1 MVGIFS
7 RISGGW
13 GHRRAQSATDV
24 RTSSAPIIEEV
35 SAVHTAVNHGF
46 EEAVEFKPV
55 EHPSEP
61 IVYDQPVACPLPE
74 PSIIN
79 DGRIWKERR
88 TSITGRA
95 KADLPVVKDAS
106 CLESRDGTKPMPNPA
121 KRHISS
127 SLSAPEHSIIS
138 LLEECNTSQDQAGF
152 FHSRVQH
159 LEQGKKVEKDEL

>member
-13 GHRRAQSATDV
+13 GHRRAQSAIDV
-24 RTSSAPIIEEV
+24 RTTSPPSMEEV
-35 SAVHTAVNHGF
+35 SSAHVVSHGF

-55 EHPSEP
+55 EHPTEP
-61 IVYDQPVACPLPE
+61 LVHDQPITCPLPE

-88 TSITGRA
+88 TSVPGRPRS
-95 KADLPVVKDAS
+95 DLPVVKDAS
-106 CLESRDGTKPMPNPA
+106 CLQGAKPGPNPA
-121 KRHISS
+121 KRQIAS

-138 LLEECNTSQDQAGF
+138 LLEECNSSQDHA
-152 FHSRVQH
+152 
-159 LEQGKKVEKDEL
+159 LA